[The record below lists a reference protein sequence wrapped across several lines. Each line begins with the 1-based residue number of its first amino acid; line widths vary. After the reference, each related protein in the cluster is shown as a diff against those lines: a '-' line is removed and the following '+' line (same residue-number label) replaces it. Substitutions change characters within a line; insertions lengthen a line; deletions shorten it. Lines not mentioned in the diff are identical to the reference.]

1 MTTKNILVFDTATI
15 ACSVAIS
22 TERGVFSRHIEQ
34 ANSHSQQLLDMI
46 QSVLK
51 EAEISFDQLDFIT
64 VGTGPGS
71 FTGLRI
77 GIGIAQA
84 LAYSHNIPIITLSTL
99 EMIALNCQNALNSNV
114 TIASD
119 QHQEGIIHVA
129 LDARMKEVYYAAF
142 RFDSNQSSRLTITEE
157 IQLITPDQL
166 SLNETSQNN
175 SSNYFC
181 GNGWLEYADK
191 FSILSLPLENIIDI
205 YWPQSDMTVNYIEKH
220 LNDIETIEWKDLK
233 AEYVRNDV
241 AKKSSEKTLI

>member
-1 MTTKNILVFDTATI
+1 
-15 ACSVAIS
+15 
-22 TERGVFSRHIEQ
+22 
-34 ANSHSQQLLDMI
+34 MI
-46 QSVLK
+46 QSVFK
-51 EAEISFDQLDFIT
+51 EAEISFDQLDVIA

-99 EMIALNCQNALNSNV
+99 EMIALSCQNALNANV

-142 RFDSNQSSRLTITEE
+142 QFNSSQCSRLTVTEE
-157 IQLITPDQL
+157 IKLITPDQI
-166 SLNETSQNN
+166 SLNETTQNN

-191 FSILSLPLENIIDI
+191 FSTLSLPLENIIDI
-205 YWPQSDMTVNYIEKH
+205 YWPQSDMTVKYIEKH
-220 LNDIETIEWKDLK
+220 LNDIETIEWNDLK

-241 AKKSSEKTLI
+241 AKKSSKKTLI